1 MEKVKGALYHET
13 RRNSRG
19 DSTGRST
26 GDTRLTVEPGCLVAE
41 DRGVRLASADIT
53 AAKRRAGDATE
64 TVSVDSR
71 NLEDSLAMETSV
83 QGQRPSHPQ
92 DDSCEQSCEANA
104 TSAGSAPRRLE
115 TSSEIA
121 DLSRGQENTNLFVSE
136 LDPPSLHSSQS
147 QQSGSG
153 TTSGGAA
160 CRTASLNL
168 ATSTAQGGSV
178 TAELIADGTD
188 GGSRSFTAST
198 SPDVV
203 NAASNHGPA
212 SSFQP
217 SRDTVFETTPNSQS
231 SDNFEANEHN
241 VLPHDL
247 PPHSSFFE
255 EEYDATMAGRSPELF
270 SHNCPSCIGPCVV
283 GRAPENWTGVEL
295 DLLHKRLLEAR
306 SALEVIPSVTDSQ
319 SAAWVDG
326 FHGANIFFAPH
337 VLQSCEK
344 SDADAYSFT
353 LDALKC
359 LAADNAVLDRP
370 TIVRRPDDWPNVDI
384 GSSAPSLRHLIETH
398 ICLVGNRW
406 LRSLRRTHL
415 CMIPSQVS
423 MCNGG
428 QVTLHPRANSRAIFL
443 DATDILFIPKGTPAA
458 VFTFEDSLLQSGT
471 IRNRAHSVQ
480 LRAHELVG
488 VLEEILAMPASL
500 VRL

>member
-1 MEKVKGALYHET
+1 
-13 RRNSRG
+13 
-19 DSTGRST
+19 
-26 GDTRLTVEPGCLVAE
+26 
-41 DRGVRLASADIT
+41 
-53 AAKRRAGDATE
+53 
-64 TVSVDSR
+64 
-71 NLEDSLAMETSV
+71 
-83 QGQRPSHPQ
+83 
-92 DDSCEQSCEANA
+92 
-104 TSAGSAPRRLE
+104 
-115 TSSEIA
+115 
-121 DLSRGQENTNLFVSE
+121 
-136 LDPPSLHSSQS
+136 
-147 QQSGSG
+147 
-153 TTSGGAA
+153 
-160 CRTASLNL
+160 
-168 ATSTAQGGSV
+168 
-178 TAELIADGTD
+178 
-188 GGSRSFTAST
+188 
-198 SPDVV
+198 
-203 NAASNHGPA
+203 
-212 SSFQP
+212 
-217 SRDTVFETTPNSQS
+217 
-231 SDNFEANEHN
+231 
-241 VLPHDL
+241 
-247 PPHSSFFE
+247 
-255 EEYDATMAGRSPELF
+255 
-270 SHNCPSCIGPCVV
+270 
-283 GRAPENWTGVEL
+283 
-295 DLLHKRLLEAR
+295 
-306 SALEVIPSVTDSQ
+306 
-319 SAAWVDG
+319 
-326 FHGANIFFAPH
+326 